1 MLIKILSGKY
11 QQKIISYLD
20 NKVQENKE
28 VKFIS
33 IEGVIGAGKTSLAK
47 KIVERLDGRLILEQF
62 DTNPFL
68 EKFYVDRKRYAFQT
82 QMFFLI
88 NRFKQQQEL
97 VQEDLFSEYIICDYI
112 FEKDRIFAYLN
123 LSKDELSL
131 YESIY
136 PLLARTLRKPDLVVF
151 LQSSV
156 DRLMY
161 NIKSRNRKVE
171 RALTKSYIEELNE
184 AYNHFFFRYN
194 TTPLLIVNSSEIDF
208 VNNEEDFDVL
218 FKQIFRE
225 DRGVIEYFKPES
237 RKEP

>member
-1 MLIKILSGKY
+1 M
-11 QQKIISYLD
+11 
-20 NKVQENKE
+20 QENKE